1 MSLEFIDNAAEL
13 VFVVFDELFR
23 LSSLFKLLVGVVV
36 FLFIFFGVRQW
47 FFKR

>member
-1 MSLEFIDNAAEL
+1 MSLDFFENSIEL

-23 LSSLFKLLVGVVV
+23 LSSLFKLLLGLSL
-36 FLFIFFGVRQW
+36 FLFLFFGVRQW